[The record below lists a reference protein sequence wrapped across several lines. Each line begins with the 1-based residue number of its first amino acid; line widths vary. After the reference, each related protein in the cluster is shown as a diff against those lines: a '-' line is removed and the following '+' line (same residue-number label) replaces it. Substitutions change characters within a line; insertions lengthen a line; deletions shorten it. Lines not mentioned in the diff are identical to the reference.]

1 MTLSKNKI
9 LPLLFFLFYVV
20 VCLFLNFVIPPFQN
34 PDEPQ
39 HFTIAMVYAFGEEWR
54 DEVEAG
60 VIQLMDKYNWWRH
73 VGMGRPARLPNR
85 LTQIHIIKRHVSG
98 EDFRALHNYIL
109 FYHFLLGKTMGVFIK
124 KEQGIEGR
132 QTINAMQT
140 KKERQAENARRDWIR
155 RNLENFYYVCR
166 LISTIF
172 IAGALLLLFLSLKKI
187 AKRLRGRDRRRGGD
201 LDELRAKIAKDKGSK
216 QLEVVGD
223 NECRGINEVW
233 GVNGVRKDANIKKKE
248 GKLEKQKFSL
258 NYNNYNI
265 WPAFLFVLCLPQ
277 FLLSAISVNSDA
289 LAILLGGVFFYAAV
303 SLIGGEIRPVYFL
316 LLFFSSVIGVF
327 TDRSVFVLIGLATA
341 NLFFLIKREKYKESI
356 VNLLAFLTA
365 SLMLAGIIINIFPLQ
380 IERSL
385 SLFGRNIQNL
395 GQALPGLFS
404 LAEFNQQFFSTIMD
418 SFFLKFG
425 WAIFGLGAGFYL
437 LWRLVVTISI
447 GGVFVFVGRMGWSWL
462 RDLPSE
468 IEKLE
473 EKVGERVGIKKLK
486 LRRKFRKK
494 RWTKRWTRGHVKDRA
509 KDRLKDGV
517 EDRVKVHVKSKVS
530 ANGFLFKLTFFSLIA
545 VFLQLIAVWTYYG
558 SHEILAQGRHFFPLI
573 IPIAF
578 LFDLGL
584 RRFLGMI
591 RSGLG
596 EIVERAVV
604 VLEFI
609 VLNFVIWGQ
618 MVPYFHLII
627 KNPYPGI

>member
-20 VCLFLNFVIPPFQN
+20 ACLFLNFVIPPFQN

-124 KEQGIEGR
+124 KEQAIEEGL
-132 QTINAMQT
+132 
-140 KKERQAENARRDWIR
+140 AENAKRDWIR

-187 AKRLRGRDRRRGGD
+187 AKRVQGRDRKRGGD
-201 LDELRAKIAKDKGSK
+201 LDELGVKIAKAKGSEE
-216 QLEVVGD
+216 LEVG
-223 NECRGINEVW
+223 GINEVW

-327 TDRSVFVLIGLATA
+327 TDRSVFILIGMATA
-341 NLFFLIKREKYKESI
+341 TLFFLIKREKYKESI

-425 WAIFGLGAGFYL
+425 WAIFGLGAGIL
-437 LWRLVVTISI
+437 SI
-447 GGVFVFVGRMGWSWL
+447 REV
-462 RDLPSE
+462 
-468 IEKLE
+468 
-473 EKVGERVGIKKLK
+473 
-486 LRRKFRKK
+486 
-494 RWTKRWTRGHVKDRA
+494 
-509 KDRLKDGV
+509 
-517 EDRVKVHVKSKVS
+517 
-530 ANGFLFKLTFFSLIA
+530 
-545 VFLQLIAVWTYYG
+545 
-558 SHEILAQGRHFFPLI
+558 
-573 IPIAF
+573 
-578 LFDLGL
+578 
-584 RRFLGMI
+584 
-591 RSGLG
+591 
-596 EIVERAVV
+596 
-604 VLEFI
+604 
-609 VLNFVIWGQ
+609 
-618 MVPYFHLII
+618 
-627 KNPYPGI
+627 YPP

>member
-1 MTLSKNKI
+1 M
-9 LPLLFFLFYVV
+9 
-20 VCLFLNFVIPPFQN
+20 
-34 PDEPQ
+34 
-39 HFTIAMVYAFGEEWR
+39 
-54 DEVEAG
+54 
-60 VIQLMDKYNWWRH
+60 
-73 VGMGRPARLPNR
+73 
-85 LTQIHIIKRHVSG
+85 
-98 EDFRALHNYIL
+98 
-109 FYHFLLGKTMGVFIK
+109 
-124 KEQGIEGR
+124 
-132 QTINAMQT
+132 
-140 KKERQAENARRDWIR
+140 
-155 RNLENFYYVCR
+155 
-166 LISTIF
+166 
-172 IAGALLLLFLSLKKI
+172 LLFLSLKKI
-187 AKRLRGRDRRRGGD
+187 AKRVQGRDRRRGGD
-201 LDELRAKIAKDKGSK
+201 LDELGAKVAKDKGSK
-216 QLEVVGD
+216 QLEVGRV
-223 NECRGINEVW
+223 NENR

-248 GKLEKQKFSL
+248 GKLEKKKFSL

-327 TDRSVFVLIGLATA
+327 TDRSVFVLIGLAAAT
-341 NLFFLIKREKYKESI
+341 LFFLIKREKYKESI

-462 RDLPSE
+462 RDLPGE
-468 IEKLE
+468 IENLG

-494 RWTKRWTRGHVKDRA
+494 RWPERWTRGHVKDRA

-584 RRFLGMI
+584 RSFLGMI

-627 KNPYPGI
+627 KNPFPGM